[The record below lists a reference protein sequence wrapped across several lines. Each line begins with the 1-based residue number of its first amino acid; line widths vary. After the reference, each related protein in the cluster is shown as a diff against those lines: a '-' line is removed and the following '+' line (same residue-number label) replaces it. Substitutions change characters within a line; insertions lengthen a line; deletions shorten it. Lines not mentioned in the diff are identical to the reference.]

1 MPISID
7 FEAIKSMLTHL
18 GHLLL
23 VAASVY
29 RFLKLSIHVALTIVL
44 VGVVISLLTHFGVI
58 PPLNEIFAM
67 LKP

>member
-23 VAASVY
+23 VNDWSLGFCLMVAA
-29 RFLKLSIHVALTIVL
+29 
-44 VGVVISLLTHFGVI
+44 
-58 PPLNEIFAM
+58 LNEIFAM

>member
-1 MPISID
+1 
-7 FEAIKSMLTHL
+7 MLTHL

-23 VAASVY
+23 VNDWSLGFCLMVAASVY
-29 RFLKLSIHVALTIVL
+29 RFLKLSIHVA
-44 VGVVISLLTHFGVI
+44 LLTHFGVI